1 MVIRLGHFSVRE
13 YLVSEGIKDSKVS
26 KFSII
31 DIVADLF
38 IAESCLQYIL
48 YYDGLDSKDFFSE
61 RFGNLPALGILMP
74 ILVHSLCKIFARK
87 PEIHRFSLVIISFG
101 YSIIE
106 LAQGPS
112 IQQ

>member
-1 MVIRLGHFSVRE
+1 MPYFPLTKMVIRLGHFSVRE

-48 YYDGLDSKDFFSE
+48 YYDGLDSKTFSQKDLE
-61 RFGNLPALGILMP
+61 IFPLLEYLCQFWYIHFAKILPENLKFID
-74 ILVHSLCKIFARK
+74 SL
-87 PEIHRFSLVIISFG
+87 L
-101 YSIIE
+101 
-106 LAQGPS
+106 
-112 IQQ
+112 

>member
-48 YYDGLDSKDFFSE
+48 YYDGLDSKTFFRKVWKSS
-61 RFGNLPALGILMP
+61 RSWNTYANFGTFTLQNFCQKTRN
-74 ILVHSLCKIFARK
+74 S
-87 PEIHRFSLVIISFG
+87 
-101 YSIIE
+101 
-106 LAQGPS
+106 
-112 IQQ
+112 

>member
-48 YYDGLDSKDFFSE
+48 CYDGLDSKTFSQKDLE
-61 RFGNLPALGILMP
+61 IFPLLEYLCQFWYIHFAKFLPENQKLID
-74 ILVHSLCKIFARK
+74 SL
-87 PEIHRFSLVIISFG
+87 L
-101 YSIIE
+101 
-106 LAQGPS
+106 
-112 IQQ
+112 

>member
-38 IAESCLQYIL
+38 IAKSWLQYIL
-48 YYDGLDSKDFFSE
+48 YYDGLDSKTSSLKDLKSS
-61 RFGNLPALGILMP
+61 RSWNTYANFGTFTLQ
-74 ILVHSLCKIFARK
+74 IFCQKTRN
-87 PEIHRFSLVIISFG
+87 
-101 YSIIE
+101 
-106 LAQGPS
+106 
-112 IQQ
+112 